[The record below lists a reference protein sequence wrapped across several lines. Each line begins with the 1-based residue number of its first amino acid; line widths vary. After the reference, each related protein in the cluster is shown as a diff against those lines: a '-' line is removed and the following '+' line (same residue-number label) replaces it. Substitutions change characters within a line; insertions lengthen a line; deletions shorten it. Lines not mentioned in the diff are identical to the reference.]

1 MILERMSDGDKMAY
15 QKLLEKGL
23 AGREDYKI
31 FRREY
36 KVLKGTVEKI
46 EKKIGITADDVG
58 EKGSRKHLIYIL
70 LANVKCKFPLIE
82 HKLRM
87 HKDWKKQFT
96 RESGAYFNERRY
108 GRFGIGAIQRL
119 DVVMDTI
126 NGKITGARND
136 IRLANKRFRSLDY
149 YLEEWKRGVK

>member
-1 MILERMSDGDKMAY
+1 MCIRD
-15 QKLLEKGL
+15 
-23 AGREDYKI
+23 R
-31 FRREY
+31 
-36 KVLKGTVEKI
+36 
-46 EKKIGITADDVG
+46 
-58 EKGSRKHLIYIL
+58 
-70 LANVKCKFPLIE
+70 
-82 HKLRM
+82 LRM

-136 IRLANKRFRSLDY
+136 IRLANKRFDSLDY
-149 YLEEWKRGVK
+149 YLKEWKREGEIKPS